1 MSRIRRITS
10 GNKKTGVQQARTPE
24 ELWHSCRECGVEEDC
39 SALIQQFTHLVY
51 GVALKYLAS
60 EADRRDVVQE
70 VFANLFAMQAPG
82 AVRDFP
88 AFVFQTARNVAVSAY
103 RRHRKGPILVEES
116 AFFDKKEDG
125 RVENEGFLRQLG
137 QDDVSKKKALLPE
150 AMKSLTPEQRQCIVL
165 FFHEELSYNEIS
177 EQTGLSYK
185 QVKSHLQNGKRM
197 LHKVLS
203 QLMGQGR

>member
-1 MSRIRRITS
+1 MRRITS
-10 GNKKTGVQQARTPE
+10 GNKNTGVQQARTPE
-24 ELWHSCRECGVEEDC
+24 ELWRSCRESGVEEDC
-39 SALIQQFTHLVY
+39 NALVQQFTHLVH
-51 GVALKYLAS
+51 GVALKYLRS
-60 EADRRDVVQE
+60 EADRRDMVQE
-70 VFANLFAMQAPG
+70 VFANLFAMQSPG
-82 AVRDFP
+82 VVRDFP

-103 RRHRKGPILVEES
+103 RRQRKGPVLVEES

-137 QDDVSKKKALLPE
+137 EDDVSKKKALLPE
-150 AMKSLTPEQRQCIVL
+150 AMKSLSAEQRQCIVL

>member
-1 MSRIRRITS
+1 MSRMRRITS
-10 GNKKTGVQQARTPE
+10 GNKNTGVQQARTPE
-24 ELWHSCRECGVEEDC
+24 ELWRSCRESGVEEDC
-39 SALIQQFTHLVY
+39 NALVQQFTHLVH
-51 GVALKYLAS
+51 GVALKYLRS
-60 EADRRDVVQE
+60 EADRRDMVQE
-70 VFANLFAMQAPG
+70 VFANLFAMQSPG
-82 AVRDFP
+82 VVRDFP

-103 RRHRKGPILVEES
+103 RRQRKGPVLVEES

-137 QDDVSKKKALLPE
+137 EDDVSKKKALLPE
-150 AMKSLTPEQRQCIVL
+150 AMKSLSAEQRQCIVL